1 MFAPKA
7 KKGGGNSALSNAIAN
22 QIQKKPKTVK
32 STKPR
37 AATPAF
43 VAGTG
48 GGIIAKF
55 LRNKSQSKVQS
66 KLSLLNH
73 FSTAQKKKQDA
84 ETKANQAENA
94 VVAPA
99 GEGAAMSN
107 AGQVETV
114 EAVAAPNPQEVTAK
128 AQMTET
134 LNKNV
139 PQSLEQVNEF
149 KSKGKGKEIGDSV
162 KSVVNA
168 DTEGVKSTYQEVENA
183 PAPAPSEAP
192 DTMPEPEAAPA
203 AANPNVGE
211 GVVGETNAQQ
221 QDMTEFSKSSDSA
234 LEKEGIKE
242 EEFNMVTDGEL
253 ADAKKERTGLK
264 KQVTEAPKVIQKT
277 EQTEKKTAQQELQK
291 EETKSKT
298 QIKSKRQSNLK
309 KAQSDQK
316 KGKSSLE
323 TKRAAVT
330 AQINGI
336 YDRTNKAVKRT
347 LEELEK
353 RSLKAFDDGQKK
365 ATATFE
371 NNVKTRIEAFKSD
384 RYSGVF
390 GWAKW
395 LKDKLLGMD
404 ELPEVKRIFDEERT
418 TFVATID
425 ILIKTI
431 TAESKRV
438 IQFCKE
444 MVANAK
450 KEIAR
455 FVATLGPS
463 LRSAG
468 LAAQK
473 DIQGKLDTLDNEVN
487 EAQKNL
493 EKKLSEKREAAIKA
507 IDEKIAKMK
516 EAMKGALGKLLGLI
530 LEALLKFFKWALKK
544 AGMNPEA
551 LIAKVSATIKAIVKD
566 PKGFFR
572 NLAKAFKTGIENFKN
587 NIKTHL
593 IKGMMDWLTGAMQ
606 GAGITLPTTW
616 DLKGIIG
623 LVLQILGLTWANIRR
638 HMIDKMG
645 DKVVNFI
652 ETAAKTGVEIIG
664 VIKRVRTEG
673 VGVLWDMIKE
683 KAEEFKGMVLE
694 QIRNFVSVEV
704 IKAGIIKLV
713 SMLNP
718 VGAIVQ
724 AIMAIYNTV
733 MFFVENASRIA
744 DMISSIFSSIS
755 SIAAGAIGSAAAS
768 IENAMARTIPI
779 IINFIL
785 RLIGLGGIGQKIA
798 NIIKTIQK
806 PVNFVLDKII
816 GLLARFVKP
825 LVERGIA
832 LLQRG
837 AQRVASAG
845 VPQDPNER
853 LRLGLSAAKRAI
865 DIIPGKKVVKRVAT
879 PFLTAI
885 KNRYQFQTIEIAN
898 KNNRWVV
905 SGRVNPDGDSPPL
918 NKDGVVETED
928 ALVKAA
934 HEKVFS
940 DMGDIPKK
948 LLKGH
953 GSFAPGKL
961 GRSFSVEDYNKVDEI
976 GYKDG
981 DHSFPQITTPNNPLT
996 INDPIKKRTESFKKG
1011 LPNWTPDHQPYN
1023 KLVESGGT
1031 QLSIRFYPHS
1041 LSSWRSQGSYVTQ
1054 YMSKMDTETGQKR
1067 SEWIKKLKSDW
1078 YWT

>member
-32 STKPR
+32 PAKPR
-37 AATPAF
+37 SATPTF

-55 LRNKSQSKVQS
+55 LRDKTQSKVQS
-66 KLSLLNH
+66 KLSLLNR
-73 FSTAQKKKQDA
+73 FSTAQKNKQDA

-94 VVAPA
+94 AVAPA

-114 EAVAAPNPQEVTAK
+114 EAVAAPNPQEAAAK
-128 AQMTET
+128 AQMNET

-139 PQSLEQVNEF
+139 PKSLEQIDEF

-162 KSVVNA
+162 KGVVSS
-168 DTEGVKSTYQEVENA
+168 DTEGVKSTYKEVENA
-183 PAPAPSEAP
+183 PAPVPSEAP
-192 DTMPEPEAAPA
+192 DAMPEPEAAPA
-203 AANPNVGE
+203 ASNPNVGE
-211 GVVGETNAQQ
+211 GVVGETTPKQ
-221 QDMTEFSKSSDSA
+221 QDMTEFSKNSDSA

-253 ADAKKERTGLK
+253 ADAKKERTDLK

-291 EETKSKT
+291 EESQAKS
-298 QIKSKRQSNLK
+298 QIKSKRQNNLK
-309 KAQSDQK
+309 KANSDQK

-336 YDRTNKAVKRT
+336 YDRANKTVKST

-353 RSLKAFDDGQKK
+353 RALKAFDDGQKK
-365 ATATFE
+365 ATTTFE
-371 NNVKTRIEAFKSD
+371 TNVKTRLDAFKRE

-390 GWAKW
+390 GGAKW

-404 ELPEVKRIFDEERT
+404 DLPQVKQIFDEERT
-418 TFVATID
+418 IFVATID
-425 ILIKTI
+425 VLIKNI

-438 IQFCKE
+438 IQACKDII
-444 MVANAK
+444 ANAK

-473 DIQGKLDTLDNEVN
+473 DIQGKLDTLDKEVN
-487 EAQKNL
+487 DAQKKL
-493 EKKLSEKREAAIKA
+493 EEALAKKREAAIKA
-507 IDEKIAKMK
+507 IDDKIAKMK

-551 LIAKVSATIKAIVKD
+551 LLAKVSATIKAIVKD

-587 NIKTHL
+587 NIQTHL

-616 DLKGIIG
+616 DLKGIMG

-638 HMIDKMG
+638 HMVDKMG
-645 DKVVNFI
+645 DKVVNFV

-683 KAEEFKGMVLE
+683 KAEEFKGMVME
-694 QIRNFVSVEV
+694 QIRNFLAVEV

-798 NIIKTIQK
+798 KIIKTIQK

-816 GLLARFVKP
+816 GLLAKFVKP
-825 LVERGIA
+825 LVEKGMA
-832 LLQRG
+832 LLKKGMQ
-837 AQRVASAG
+837 AG
-845 VPQDPNER
+845 TPEDPQKR
-853 LRLGLSAAKRAI
+853 LELGMNLAVSIVNKLPQFGFTKAIGKAALS
-865 DIIPGKKVVKRVAT
+865 
-879 PFLTAI
+879 LI
-885 KNRYQFQTIEIAN
+885 KIRYQFQSLELIEEGENWSVEGTINPN
-898 KNNRWVV
+898 KKTKTNKKVKNEADVITEGDNVEKVTTVNSLPRWIHNPNLSKEDNARNNIDRMRTL
-905 SGRVNPDGDSPPL
+905 GRTAHSEVQKGWLDDGFVEQYISPQSRPDGVKFGKAEKKEGVKVFIRELKPNTNSGKSKGKTQLNRYVNDVKKSKKDEFKDVKEISRRLSLWEPL
-918 NKDGVVETED
+918 NPFSTDETPVID
-928 ALVKAA
+928 
-934 HEKVFS
+934 S
-940 DMGDIPKK
+940 
-948 LLKGH
+948 
-953 GSFAPGKL
+953 
-961 GRSFSVEDYNKVDEI
+961 
-976 GYKDG
+976 
-981 DHSFPQITTPNNPLT
+981 TT
-996 INDPIKKRTESFKKG
+996 
-1011 LPNWTPDHQPYN
+1011 
-1023 KLVESGGT
+1023 
-1031 QLSIRFYPHS
+1031 
-1041 LSSWRSQGSYVTQ
+1041 
-1054 YMSKMDTETGQKR
+1054 
-1067 SEWIKKLKSDW
+1067 
-1078 YWT
+1078 